1 MVDPADVQVE
11 PDARV
16 GAPAVGLGLALPSP
30 RAVAIDLGSTRTRV
44 AVGVHPA
51 VAEIVVAAMATRC
64 ARLEGHL
71 VAGPAMT
78 NVEPAVD
85 VKPALG
91 VRTHV
96 VVDGV
101 AESVVAMTATVL
113 HAALEGIDRAG
124 APTALTHPVDWLPE
138 RRGALRDAA
147 AVAGLTDIALVP
159 DAEAVAWATSTDLAV
174 DDLLAVHDLGA
185 ETFQT
190 SVLRRTPSGF
200 QLVAH
205 PGSGGGVS
213 GRRLDDRLYDHVL
226 AEAAVHDPVFAHH
239 LAAPPD
245 PRWAAAASGL
255 RRAVR
260 RAREQ
265 LSTTAE
271 VTIEVP
277 EGPEVVVDRDRFDD
291 LVAADVALARDVM
304 LRAVQR
310 GSHVAGGPVQRH
322 VVTGGCSLQP
332 AISAAV
338 DDALTDAPV
347 VRPDPFHTVV
357 RGALH
362 ADLRRSARPVPVP
375 TTPAVTGL
383 SLVPTHVHL
392 PVFGGGGPPPRRP
405 PPSGRKRRS
414 LLAGAIVLAGAALMG
429 AALWQAVDDDGGHAE
444 DLAEAGDAARAT
456 HATDAAT
463 SVPPTAAP
471 STRPAATT
479 TGVPPTTAPTVD
491 GYWLVTRR
499 GGVLGFGTDVPP
511 RTDTGAAPSNAEVA
525 GSASGADGLWLVHVD
540 GAVTGLGVAPLP
552 ASTSA
557 TTSAPFVGI
566 APTPSGLGYWTVAAD
581 GTVIPHGDAPVL
593 QTDPPADLVAPVV
606 AITATPAG
614 TGYWLAAQD
623 GGVFAY
629 GDAPFLDAA
638 SDLELNGPI
647 VAIAATP
654 TGAGYWLA
662 AQDGGVFAY
671 GDAPFLDAASDLEL
685 NGPIVAIAAT
695 PTGAGYWLAAEDG
708 GVFAYGDAPFV
719 SAFPEVEGV
728 VALAPAPAA

>member
-1 MVDPADVQVE
+1 MVDPGDVQVE
-11 PDARV
+11 HS
-16 GAPAVGLGLALPSP
+16 GAPVPGVGLALPTP

-44 AVGVHPA
+44 AIGTHPA
-51 VAEIVVAAMATRC
+51 VAEIVVAAMASRC

-71 VAGPAMT
+71 LAGPAMT
-78 NVEPAVD
+78 NVEPAID
-85 VKPALG
+85 VKPVLG

-113 HAALEGIDRAG
+113 HAALDGVDGAG
-124 APTALTHPVDWLPE
+124 GPTTLSHPVDWLPE
-138 RRGALRDAA
+138 RRSALRDAA
-147 AVAGLTDIALVP
+147 FAAGLTDVALVA
-159 DAEAVAWATSTDLAV
+159 DADAVAWATSTDLAHDELV
-174 DDLLAVHDLGA
+174 AVHDLGA

-190 SVLRRTPSGF
+190 SVLRRTATGF

-213 GRRLDDRLYDHVL
+213 GRRLDDRLFDHVV

-265 LSTTAE
+265 LSGMAV

-304 LRAVQR
+304 LRAVER
-310 GSHVAGGPVQRH
+310 ASHVAGKPVERH

-332 AISAAV
+332 AISTAV
-338 DDALTDAPV
+338 DDALAGAEV

-362 ADLRRSARPVPVP
+362 ADLRRSARPVPAP
-375 TTPAVTGL
+375 STPAVTGL
-383 SLVPTHVHL
+383 SLVPTHVPL
-392 PVFGGGGPPPRRP
+392 PVFSGVGPPARRP
-405 PPSGRKRRS
+405 PRSGRTRRS
-414 LLAGAIVLAGAALMG
+414 VLVGAIVLAGAVLMG
-429 AALWQAVDDDGGHAE
+429 AALWQAVDEDGGHAE
-444 DLAEAGDAARAT
+444 ELAEAADAVR
-456 HATDAAT
+456 
-463 SVPPTAAP
+463 TASEPDQVAV
-471 STRPAATT
+471 
-479 TGVPPTTAPTVD
+479 VPPTTSATSATSEPAPTASAPTTTAPRVD

-499 GGVLGFGTDVPP
+499 GGVLGFGADVPP
-511 RTDTGAAPSNAEVA
+511 RVDTGDPRSSAEVV
-525 GSASGADGLWLVHVD
+525 GSASGIGGLWLVHVD
-540 GAVTGLGVAPLP
+540 GTVTGLGIAPLP
-552 ASTSA
+552 A
-557 TTSAPFVGI
+557 TTSTTTTAPFVGI
-566 APTPSGLGYWTVAAD
+566 AATPTALGYWTVAAD
-581 GTVIPHGDAPVL
+581 GTVVAHGDAPIL
-593 QTDPPADLVAPVV
+593 QASPAELAAPVV
-606 AITATPAG
+606 AIAAMPIG

-638 SDLELNGPI
+638 SALELNGPI

-671 GDAPFLDAASDLEL
+671 GDA
-685 NGPIVAIAAT
+685 T
-695 PTGAGYWLAAEDG
+695 
-708 GVFAYGDAPFV
+708 FV

-728 VALAPAPAA
+728 VALALASAA